1 MKTGYFFCRSFEA
14 FFLFNLCCRSLK
26 PKGLKFSPTSNSPS
40 ITALPLVVSIISGNA
55 DDILSPVLEY
65 S

>member
-1 MKTGYFFCRSFEA
+1 MTPSF
-14 FFLFNLCCRSLK
+14 K

-40 ITALPLVVSIISGNA
+40 ITASPLVVSIISGNA

-65 S
+65 SETLFDETIS